1 MLMQKAGG
9 IIALNAGIFGF
20 IAAIITLLAGGLV
33 AGIESISDSSNSAST
48 EIGTFEMLGI
58 VFSFLTIVFG
68 AIAMGA
74 KSKISGYVLIV
85 CSVVGAIAGGTL
97 VAICMALALAGGIVA
112 IIGIDGDKKGSDESS
127 ET

>member
-48 EIGTFEMLGI
+48 EIGTFGMLGI

-112 IIGIDGDKKGSDESS
+112 IIGIDGDKKGSGESS

>member
-1 MLMQKAGG
+1 MQKAGG
-9 IIALNAGIFGF
+9 IIALIAGIFGF

-48 EIGTFEMLGI
+48 EISTFGMLGI

-68 AIAMGA
+68 AIAIGA
-74 KSKISGYVLIV
+74 KSRISGYVLIV
-85 CSVVGAIAGGTL
+85 CSVLGAIAGGTL

-112 IIGIDGDKKGSDESS
+112 IIGTDGDKKGSGESS

>member
-1 MLMQKAGG
+1 MQKAGG
-9 IIALNAGIFGF
+9 IIALIAGIFGF

-48 EIGTFEMLGI
+48 EIGTFGLLGI
-58 VFSFLTIVFG
+58 VFSFLTIIFG

-74 KSKISGYVLIV
+74 KSRIVGYLLIV
-85 CSVVGAIAGGTL
+85 CAIVGAITGGTF
-97 VAICMALALAGGIVA
+97 VAVCMVLALAGGIVA
-112 IIGIDGDKKGSDESS
+112 TIGVKGDNKEPDNLN